1 VLVGTV
7 ILVLIA
13 TAATVKLLFF
23 PSVKDG
29 YFSMS
34 QRALSQVP
42 SGLMVVRPTHFPKS
56 PHTGVI
62 YAKVPGS
69 KDRGWRVMGRNVT
82 FKELMATAYGR
93 EIDRVVL
100 PPEMPKTN
108 FDFLVTTSGK
118 QEERLQAIVRKRLGY
133 AAHTET
139 RDQEVLA
146 MKVQDASLPGL
157 KVSDANAKPNVKP
170 ENGVLYFT
178 HFHVQ
183 EIMQGLEQV
192 LKTPVVD
199 KSDLTNF
206 YDFSIV
212 LDAKVQRQLEN
223 NATAPDAIRNILNKW
238 GLTLVPDNDQVEML
252 IVQRAD

>member
-1 VLVGTV
+1 
-7 ILVLIA
+7 
-13 TAATVKLLFF
+13 
-23 PSVKDG
+23 
-29 YFSMS
+29 
-34 QRALSQVP
+34 
-42 SGLMVVRPTHFPKS
+42 
-56 PHTGVI
+56 
-62 YAKVPGS
+62 
-69 KDRGWRVMGRNVT
+69 
-82 FKELMATAYGR
+82 
-93 EIDRVVL
+93 
-100 PPEMPKTN
+100 
-108 FDFLVTTSGK
+108 
-118 QEERLQAIVRKRLGY
+118 
-133 AAHTET
+133 
-139 RDQEVLA
+139 
-146 MKVQDASLPGL
+146 
-157 KVSDANAKPNVKP
+157 VKP